1 MSTSN
6 TKLVLLTGGT
16 GFIGFQTLLDALRAG
31 FRVRCTVRSEAKGEA
46 LLSKPA
52 LQPFLQADNQAPSVE
67 IVVVPDQAARKA
79 FHEAIKGT
87 SYVIHIASPLP
98 SAVTQANGHL
108 DAEANFLAPAR
119 RTAVEMLE
127 AAATTT
133 SVERVVMTS
142 SVAAFVSPKI
152 FMGLMRQDS
161 QHPFTPTS
169 RMPLMTPPFPHSG
182 VAYVASK
189 VESLAATEAWVKETN
204 PRFSVINI
212 HPSWVMGRA
221 ECAEDVGSLFNTTN
235 RLVLN
240 TIVKGQKSQYP
251 VMMGAVVDVHDVARM
266 QVQSLQKADIVQP
279 GNCRSFI
286 ASTPGIY
293 EDIPG
298 IIRKSFAEQC
308 QDGRVTILG
317 EQASFPL
324 PIDSSS
330 TEITF
335 GWKFKTLEEM
345 INDLISQ
352 YIELQ

>member
-6 TKLVLLTGGT
+6 KKLVLLTGAT
-16 GFIGFQTLLDALRAG
+16 GFIGFQTLLDALKAG
-31 FRVRCTVRSEAKGEA
+31 FRVRCAVRSEAKGEA

-52 LQPFLQADNQAPSVE
+52 LQPLLQADNQARPVE
-67 IVVVPDQAARKA
+67 VVVVPDQAAPGA
-79 FHEAIKGT
+79 FREAIVGV

-98 SAVTQANGHL
+98 STQPNGHL

-119 RTAVEMLE
+119 RATLEMLE
-127 AAATTT
+127 AAATTN
-133 SVERVVMTS
+133 SVERIVITS

-152 FMGLMRQDS
+152 FMGLVRQDP

-169 RMPLMTPPFPHSG
+169 RAPLMTPPFPHAG

-189 VESLAATEAWVKETN
+189 VASLEATETWVKETK

-221 ECAEDVGSLFNTTN
+221 ECADDVGSLFNTTN

-240 TIVKGQKSQYP
+240 AIVKGEKSQYP

-266 QVQSLQKADIVQP
+266 QIQSLQKADIVQP
-279 GNCRSFI
+279 GNCQSFI

-298 IIRKSFAEQC
+298 IIRKNFAEQC
-308 QDGRVTILG
+308 QDGRVTVLG

-335 GWKFKTLEEM
+335 GWKFRTLEQM